1 MDLKLC
7 LLIFISKLSTQA
19 KLAEN
24 PISRKS
30 DEPPMTK
37 VFANYNDA
45 DEDEEDFLDI
55 DDDLD
60 YFYTYEAIKRLED
73 LTPRQ
78 NDSNA
83 TIDLAEKFFLNFE
96 TEYEDYSYED
106 YEDNE
111 QSTDKPQTNT
121 DYIEL
126 DEIEHDDFVY
136 FTLDTMEDTVGQSR
150 DSRDI
155 ILIIVLLGV
164 TVLGA
169 VFLLVICLLKSR
181 RQPGELSTGNKQEEK
196 QIKKDSL
203 LAEAV

>member
-1 MDLKLC
+1 
-7 LLIFISKLSTQA
+7 
-19 KLAEN
+19 
-24 PISRKS
+24 
-30 DEPPMTK
+30 MTK

-78 NDSNA
+78 NGSNA

-106 YEDNE
+106 YEGYE